1 VLVPEN
7 KIRQAKIDEL
17 EELRNMVEVSE
28 LQDRLVYPRT
38 AKKKI
43 TEQDIYKQISEILKA
58 ITES

>member
-1 VLVPEN
+1 MLVPEN